1 MGGENRPSNKMIRI
15 QRTNSDN
22 PDFQALV
29 RLLDEYLAEKD
40 GDDHSF
46 FAQFNKLDKIQH
58 VVVAYDDK
66 KAIGCGAFKK
76 YDEKIVE
83 IKRMFVHFD
92 FRGQRIGKLV
102 LRELETW
109 ASELG
114 FSECILETGWKQT
127 EAVRLYQRSGYEIIP
142 NYDQYVG
149 VESSVCL
156 KKAISK

>member
-1 MGGENRPSNKMIRI
+1 MIKL

-29 RLLDEYLAEKD
+29 QLLDEYLAEKD
-40 GDDHSF
+40 GADHSF

-58 VVVAYDDK
+58 VIVAYDDK

-92 FRGQRIGKLV
+92 FRGQRIGKLI
-102 LRELETW
+102 LAELETW

-142 NYDQYVG
+142 NYDQYIG
-149 VESSVCL
+149 IESSVCL
-156 KKAISK
+156 KKAIGQ

>member
-1 MGGENRPSNKMIRI
+1 MIRI

-29 RLLDEYLAEKD
+29 QLLDEYLAEKD
-40 GDDHSF
+40 GAEHSF

-58 VVVAYDDK
+58 VIVAYDDK

-76 YDEKIVE
+76 YDENIVE

-92 FRGQRIGKLV
+92 FRGQRIGKLI
-102 LRELETW
+102 LAELETW

-114 FSECILETGWKQT
+114 FSECILETGWKQA

-142 NYDQYVG
+142 NYDQYIG
-149 VESSVCL
+149 VVSSVCL
-156 KKAISK
+156 KKAIGQ